1 MTGSWRV
8 FLLCCLLQGAGCNAA
23 EFEALV
29 PASVT
34 TLSGS
39 CVTVPCSFTVRDG
52 FEDKLH
58 PGCILTWKKIDK
70 ITISTTFKGNLTAYN
85 CTTTLNN
92 VLEDNFQYY
101 FRIDCGNPLRYDFSV
116 YPVTIRIKGL
126 PDAPRLTP
134 PKEPV
139 VEGTPVELGCSAPSY
154 CDTHPPT
161 VTWTPAL
168 GLSTQL
174 QQNDTVTSTLTFN
187 ASHLHH
193 GNNVSCTAAYYIPSG
208 NKTVTS
214 TRYQLSISYAPRNTS
229 AVGSPCLPAREGGC
243 LNLTCT
249 SHANPAISEVTWYR
263 MHGEHILKI
272 GTGSSLSIQLWNA
285 NNVFF
290 CEVRNDFGTEES
302 NVYKIDI
309 QTPPRILPSS
319 GCSRIAAWVRC
330 SCYSVGRPSPS
341 LEWRL
346 DGKLV
351 LGSEDVSVS
360 QVNLENATL
369 RSSLTMRAPAGLT
382 ALTCHSSNAAGN
394 TSQELPVPHLET
406 QPTLTDQLPWIAA
419 TAVLAVGLLFATVCA
434 VRAWKMATRTRL
446 GSDGLL
452 NKAPPNQG
460 NSKVFFRSGE
470 DIYAN
475 IDTLMN
481 TVGPRQD
488 PVGAGEE
495 AAGLGEG
502 AVGLGEGAV
511 GLGEGAVGLGEGA
524 DCDVVYTTVKW
535 KKKS

>member
-1 MTGSWRV
+1 M
-8 FLLCCLLQGAGCNAA
+8 LPLIGAGCNAA

-39 CVTVPCSFTVRDG
+39 CVTVPCSFTL
-52 FEDKLH
+52 EEEYKDKLL
-58 PGCILTWKKIDK
+58 PECIPTWKKDK

-92 VLEDNFQYY
+92 VLEDNVQYY
-101 FRIDCGNPLRYDFSV
+101 LRIDCGKPLRYDFSV
-116 YPVTIRIKGL
+116 YPVTIQIKGL

-161 VTWTPAL
+161 VMWTPAL

-249 SHANPAISEVTWYR
+249 SHANPAVSEVTWYR
-263 MHGEHILKI
+263 IHGEHILKI
-272 GTGSSLSIQLWNA
+272 GTGSSLSIQLWNG

-290 CEVRNDFGTEES
+290 CEVRNDFGTEKS

-309 QTPPRILPSS
+309 QSKLIQNRKPP
-319 GCSRIAAWVRC
+319 
-330 SCYSVGRPSPS
+330 
-341 LEWRL
+341 
-346 DGKLV
+346 
-351 LGSEDVSVS
+351 
-360 QVNLENATL
+360 
-369 RSSLTMRAPAGLT
+369 
-382 ALTCHSSNAAGN
+382 
-394 TSQELPVPHLET
+394 
-406 QPTLTDQLPWIAA
+406 
-419 TAVLAVGLLFATVCA
+419 
-434 VRAWKMATRTRL
+434 
-446 GSDGLL
+446 
-452 NKAPPNQG
+452 
-460 NSKVFFRSGE
+460 
-470 DIYAN
+470 
-475 IDTLMN
+475 
-481 TVGPRQD
+481 
-488 PVGAGEE
+488 
-495 AAGLGEG
+495 
-502 AVGLGEGAV
+502 
-511 GLGEGAVGLGEGA
+511 
-524 DCDVVYTTVKW
+524 
-535 KKKS
+535 